1 MLKSPIAPTASI
13 DLPNADLPDR
23 TKPQSQADLYRG
35 SRSPLPHNPTPKTT
49 KPATQSGLYKMDATG
64 LEPVTPTM
72 ST

>member
-1 MLKSPIAPTASI
+1 MRSSS
-13 DLPNADLPDR
+13 ADH
-23 TKPQSQADLYRG
+23 PQD